1 MLLGKI
7 SLTLNVFF
15 GALDIRTPVIQVF
28 QFYGRFLREHD
39 FFYLK
44 V

>member
-7 SLTLNVFF
+7 SLTLNEFF

-28 QFYGRFLREHD
+28 QFTDD
-39 FFYLK
+39 F
-44 V
+44 